1 MKVSLVGK
9 NCASVSLTVFF
20 LVLIPSPSAAQMPRE
35 VKSPEDGYQLAATI
49 DKGIIND
56 QHGYLKSADGTCLF
70 YRYWPAAQQHPDNPV
85 VLVLHG
91 IGYHSAPYKV
101 IGDALNPAGID
112 VYALDARGHGLSCGK
127 RGSVGSPGKVRED
140 VSAMVRLVK
149 AQRPSAKFFLLG
161 ESMGGA
167 FALNYAKENSDQIT
181 GLILLAPAI
190 GVPMGQF
197 FRLSNLPL
205 LPYYLFWHNTPAI
218 SLIAKR
224 LDESS
229 RDATFIAARRA
240 DPLAYQKVSF
250 RYLREISALV
260 KNWKTEIAPRVKA
273 PTLIVQ
279 GAEDRIV
286 SKKDCAEL
294 SKVLA
299 APNNLELFPG
309 VRHTTLWDPDTQKIL
324 GEVRKWVEEH

>member
-1 MKVSLVGK
+1 
-9 NCASVSLTVFF
+9 
-20 LVLIPSPSAAQMPRE
+20 MPRE
-35 VKSPEDGYQLAATI
+35 VKSPEDGYQLVATI
-49 DKGIIND
+49 DKGIIDD
-56 QHGYLKSADGTCLF
+56 QHGYVKSADGTCLF
-70 YRYWPAAQQHPDNPV
+70 YQYWPAAQERPNSPV

-101 IGDALNPAGID
+101 IADALNPGGID
-112 VYALDARGHGLSCGK
+112 VYALDARGHGLSCGR

-149 AQRPSAKFFLLG
+149 LQRPSAKFFLLG

-167 FALNYAKENSDQIT
+167 FALNYAKENSDQIA

-205 LPYYLFWHNTPAI
+205 LPYYLFWQKTPAI
-218 SLIAKR
+218 SLIGKR

-229 RDATFIAARRA
+229 RDGNFIAARRA

-250 RYLREISALV
+250 KYLREISALV
-260 KNWKTEIAPRVKA
+260 NNWKKEIAPRVPA

-299 APNNLELFPG
+299 ACDKHLEVFPK
-309 VRHTTLWDPDTQKIL
+309 VRHTTLWDPDTPKLL
-324 GEVRKWVEEH
+324 GAVRKWIEEH

>member
-1 MKVSLVGK
+1 
-9 NCASVSLTVFF
+9 
-20 LVLIPSPSAAQMPRE
+20 
-35 VKSPEDGYQLAATI
+35 
-49 DKGIIND
+49 
-56 QHGYLKSADGTCLF
+56 
-70 YRYWPAAQQHPDNPV
+70 
-85 VLVLHG
+85 
-91 IGYHSAPYKV
+91 
-101 IGDALNPAGID
+101 
-112 VYALDARGHGLSCGK
+112 
-127 RGSVGSPGKVRED
+127 
-140 VSAMVRLVK
+140 MVRLVK
-149 AQRPSAKFFLLG
+149 LQRPSAKFFLLG

-167 FALNYAKENSDQIT
+167 FALNYAKENSDQIA

-205 LPYYLFWHNTPAI
+205 LPYYLFWQKTPAI
-218 SLIAKR
+218 SLIGKR

-229 RDATFIAARRA
+229 RDGNFIAARRA

-250 RYLREISALV
+250 KYLREISALV
-260 KNWKTEIAPRVKA
+260 NNWKKEIAPRVPA

-294 SKVLA
+294 SRILA
-299 APNNLELFPG
+299 AADKHLEVFPG

-324 GEVRKWVEEH
+324 AVVRKWVEEH

>member
-1 MKVSLVGK
+1 
-9 NCASVSLTVFF
+9 
-20 LVLIPSPSAAQMPRE
+20 MPRE

-56 QHGYLKSADGTCLF
+56 QHGYIKSADGTCLF
-70 YRYWPAAQQHPDNPV
+70 YRYWPAAQQHPTNPV

-112 VYALDARGHGLSCGK
+112 VYALDARGHGLSCGR

-149 AQRPSAKFFLLG
+149 SQRPSGKFFLLG

-218 SLIAKR
+218 SLIGKR

-229 RDATFIAARRA
+229 RDANFIAARRA

-250 RYLREISALV
+250 SYLREISALV

-273 PTLIVQ
+273 PTLIIQ

-299 APNNLELFPG
+299 ACDKHLELFPN

-324 GEVRKWVEEH
+324 AAVRKWVEQH